1 MDIPKLVIG
10 HRRDSNPT
18 SNRHQTLK
26 LVRLPTPPIR
36 HLSRIVSAIVSKIKQ
51 QLFCASKLNLNLPH
65 TRQKLIRSNNKI
77 DTGLIFQENSVENLI
92 QDTSTKLKKWLA
104 LFQSQRQVQYGVLVI
119 YLLLWLFS
127 SGSLSTT
134 IWVGVG
140 VALGWVIG
148 RDSKQ
153 EL

>member
-1 MDIPKLVIG
+1 MG
-10 HRRDSNPT
+10 
-18 SNRHQTLK
+18 
-26 LVRLPTPPIR
+26 
-36 HLSRIVSAIVSKIKQ
+36 
-51 QLFCASKLNLNLPH
+51 
-65 TRQKLIRSNNKI
+65 
-77 DTGLIFQENSVENLI
+77 NLI
-92 QDTSTKLKKWLA
+92 QDTLTKLKEWLA
-104 LFQSQRQVQYGVLVI
+104 LFETKRQVKYGVLVV

>member
-1 MDIPKLVIG
+1 M
-10 HRRDSNPT
+10 
-18 SNRHQTLK
+18 
-26 LVRLPTPPIR
+26 
-36 HLSRIVSAIVSKIKQ
+36 
-51 QLFCASKLNLNLPH
+51 
-65 TRQKLIRSNNKI
+65 
-77 DTGLIFQENSVENLI
+77 GLILQENSVENLI

-140 VALGWVIG
+140 VALGWVIS

-153 EL
+153 ES

>member
-1 MDIPKLVIG
+1 MK
-10 HRRDSNPT
+10 N
-18 SNRHQTLK
+18 
-26 LVRLPTPPIR
+26 
-36 HLSRIVSAIVSKIKQ
+36 
-51 QLFCASKLNLNLPH
+51 F
-65 TRQKLIRSNNKI
+65 
-77 DTGLIFQENSVENLI
+77 I

-104 LFQSQRQVQYGVLVI
+104 LFQSQRQVQYGVLVV

-140 VALGWVIG
+140 VALGWIIG
-148 RDSKQ
+148 RDSEQ

>member
-1 MDIPKLVIG
+1 M
-10 HRRDSNPT
+10 
-18 SNRHQTLK
+18 
-26 LVRLPTPPIR
+26 
-36 HLSRIVSAIVSKIKQ
+36 
-51 QLFCASKLNLNLPH
+51 
-65 TRQKLIRSNNKI
+65 
-77 DTGLIFQENSVENLI
+77 ENLI
-92 QDTSTKLKKWLA
+92 QDTSTKLKTWLA

>member
-1 MDIPKLVIG
+1 MV
-10 HRRDSNPT
+10 
-18 SNRHQTLK
+18 
-26 LVRLPTPPIR
+26 
-36 HLSRIVSAIVSKIKQ
+36 
-51 QLFCASKLNLNLPH
+51 
-65 TRQKLIRSNNKI
+65 
-77 DTGLIFQENSVENLI
+77 NLI
-92 QDTSTKLKKWLA
+92 QDTSTKFKKWFA
-104 LFQSQRQVQYGVLVI
+104 LFQSKRQVQYGVLVI

>member
-1 MDIPKLVIG
+1 M
-10 HRRDSNPT
+10 
-18 SNRHQTLK
+18 
-26 LVRLPTPPIR
+26 
-36 HLSRIVSAIVSKIKQ
+36 
-51 QLFCASKLNLNLPH
+51 
-65 TRQKLIRSNNKI
+65 
-77 DTGLIFQENSVENLI
+77 ENLI
-92 QDTSTKLKKWLA
+92 QDTYTKLKKWLT

>member
-1 MDIPKLVIG
+1 M
-10 HRRDSNPT
+10 
-18 SNRHQTLK
+18 
-26 LVRLPTPPIR
+26 
-36 HLSRIVSAIVSKIKQ
+36 
-51 QLFCASKLNLNLPH
+51 
-65 TRQKLIRSNNKI
+65 
-77 DTGLIFQENSVENLI
+77 ENLI
-92 QDTSTKLKKWLA
+92 QDTLTKFKEWLA
-104 LFQSQRQVQYGVLVI
+104 LFETQRQVKYGVLVV

-148 RDSKQ
+148 RDTKQ

>member
-1 MDIPKLVIG
+1 M
-10 HRRDSNPT
+10 
-18 SNRHQTLK
+18 
-26 LVRLPTPPIR
+26 
-36 HLSRIVSAIVSKIKQ
+36 
-51 QLFCASKLNLNLPH
+51 
-65 TRQKLIRSNNKI
+65 
-77 DTGLIFQENSVENLI
+77 ENFV

-104 LFQSQRQVQYGVLVI
+104 IFLSQRQVQYGVLVI

-140 VALGWVIG
+140 VALGWLIG
-148 RDSKQ
+148 RVSKQ

>member
-1 MDIPKLVIG
+1 M
-10 HRRDSNPT
+10 
-18 SNRHQTLK
+18 
-26 LVRLPTPPIR
+26 
-36 HLSRIVSAIVSKIKQ
+36 
-51 QLFCASKLNLNLPH
+51 
-65 TRQKLIRSNNKI
+65 
-77 DTGLIFQENSVENLI
+77 ENLI
-92 QDTSTKLKKWLA
+92 QDTSTKLKKWLV

>member
-1 MDIPKLVIG
+1 M
-10 HRRDSNPT
+10 
-18 SNRHQTLK
+18 
-26 LVRLPTPPIR
+26 
-36 HLSRIVSAIVSKIKQ
+36 
-51 QLFCASKLNLNLPH
+51 
-65 TRQKLIRSNNKI
+65 
-77 DTGLIFQENSVENLI
+77 ENLI

-140 VALGWVIG
+140 IALGWVIG
-148 RDSKQ
+148 LDSKQ
-153 EL
+153 ES